1 MYSSS
6 YNASYGA
13 LYSAL
18 ATYSIVILIIGILSI
33 VAMWK
38 VFVKAGK
45 PGWASLI
52 PVYNMVVLYQIVG
65 LNPWLILLYFV
76 PIVNYIAIIVLTI
89 MQCSRLAKAFGK
101 GTGYAVG
108 LFFLNTIFM
117 LMLGFG
123 DAEYKGLPE

>member
-1 MYSSS
+1 MTEKLPK
-6 YNASYGA
+6 AIDE
-13 LYSAL
+13 LTPCK
-18 ATYSIVILIIGILSI
+18 ATYSIVILIIAILTI
-33 VAMWK
+33 VANWK
-38 VFVKAGK
+38 VFEKAGK

-65 LNPWLILLYFV
+65 LNPWLLLLYFV
-76 PIVNYIAIIVLTI
+76 PIVNYIASIVLTV

-117 LMLGFG
+117 LMLSFS
-123 DAEYKGLPE
+123 DAKYKGIPE

>member
-6 YNASYGA
+6 SASYNA
-13 LYSAL
+13 LYSVL
-18 ATYSIVILIIGILSI
+18 ATYSIVILIIAILTI
-33 VAMWK
+33 VANWK
-38 VFVKAGK
+38 VFEKAGK

-65 LNPWLILLYFV
+65 LNPWLLLLYFV
-76 PIVNYIAIIVLTI
+76 PIVNYIASIVLTV

-117 LMLGFG
+117 LMLSFS
-123 DAEYKGLPE
+123 DAKYKGIPE